1 MEDFPHDRETLGLEM
16 LEGLGGVT
24 VKVRGSGQPLQSSS
38 EEATSQ
44 LLCAHLRTVPFHL
57 QKSKTLRNFRLKI
70 SPQIPL

>member
-44 LLCAHLRTVPFHL
+44 LLCAHLRTVPF
-57 QKSKTLRNFRLKI
+57 SD
-70 SPQIPL
+70 SPSPPTSRKAKL